1 MDMTVREEILARGGK
16 RKKDN
21 LRSFKSRVRKPRECR
36 VVDSRQDGRVRE
48 SHKKAGVSALINEL
62 VGYYT
67 VTTIMQSLCTLK
79 SPEPI
84 PIIFILVIIPL

>member
-36 VVDSRQDGRVRE
+36 VESTVDDRMDVSVRVTR
-48 SHKKAGVSALINEL
+48 KQG
-62 VGYYT
+62 
-67 VTTIMQSLCTLK
+67 
-79 SPEPI
+79 
-84 PIIFILVIIPL
+84 